1 MRGEVDEDISR
12 NSMGCCRAIYQLL
25 VKARMIGSEADVGGM
40 TERRRM
46 GEAQNSTEEA

>member
-1 MRGEVDEDISR
+1 MIFPITAWGVAGRYIDFAHGKS
-12 NSMGCCRAIYQLL
+12 
-25 VKARMIGSEADVGGM
+25 MIGSEVKAVGM